1 MLAVDDNLD
10 VLQLIQA
17 ALENT
22 VYSVVQV
29 RDPLRVVEL
38 ARRLRPYAVTLDVMM
53 PRMNGWQ
60 ILHQLKA
67 HPETADIPVIMLT
80 VVSESSKAFGLGAE
94 DYLLKPVEGET
105 LLKKLQQLYTA

>member
-1 MLAVDDNLD
+1 M
-10 VLQLIQA
+10 
-17 ALENT
+17 
-22 VYSVVQV
+22 QV

-38 ARRLRPYAVTLDVMM
+38 ARKLHPYAVTLDVMM
-53 PRMNGWQ
+53 PSMNGWQ

-67 HPETADIPVIMLT
+67 NPETADIPVIMLT
-80 VVSESSKAFGLGAE
+80 VVSERSTAFVLGAD